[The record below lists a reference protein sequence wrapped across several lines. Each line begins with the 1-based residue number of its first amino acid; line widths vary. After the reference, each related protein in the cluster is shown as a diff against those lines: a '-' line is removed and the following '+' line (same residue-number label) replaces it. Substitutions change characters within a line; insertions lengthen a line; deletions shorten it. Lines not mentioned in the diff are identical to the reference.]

1 MSDELFSMLQVAA
14 GHNGCTLTKNADI
27 VSLAS
32 PKGTLSVDIKAEALT
47 NFETFESMLASLK
60 DAALQKA

>member
-27 VSLAS
+27 VSLTS

-47 NFETFESMLASLK
+47 NFETFDTMMASLK
-60 DAALQKA
+60 DAALQRV